1 MVVALA
7 IAAGFAGGVVSKA
20 YAQEQK
26 PMMSDADKSVRMD
39 QHVTRMT
46 KHLAVEVDA
55 TPEQQEKMI
64 AIAKSAAK
72 DLAPIRM
79 KLHEAHQRG
88 IAILGAEKIDRAAL
102 EKLRVE
108 QIAMMDSN
116 SKRFAQSLADLA
128 EVLTPAQRQ
137 KLAEHM
143 KKMGGHSGKHG
154 GHRGMGGMGAMG
166 GMGGHGGK

>member
-1 MVVALA
+1 MVVLA
-7 IAAGFAGGVVSKA
+7 VAAGFAGGFVSKA
-20 YAQEQK
+20 YAQEHH
-26 PMMSDADKSVRMD
+26 PMMSDADNSARMD
-39 QHVTRMT
+39 QHVTRMA

-55 TPEQQEKMI
+55 TPEQQEKI
-64 AIAKSAAK
+64 VAIVRSAAK

-116 SKRFAQSLADLA
+116 SKRLAQSLADLA

-137 KLAEHM
+137 KLAEHV
-143 KKMGGHSGKHG
+143 KKMGEHMGGRG
-154 GHRGMGGMGAMG
+154 GHRGMGGMG
-166 GMGGHGGK
+166 GMGEQGGR